1 MFKNINKIKEV
12 FMDKKIIL
20 SGIQSTGRLQLG
32 NYLGAID
39 NWVKMQEEYN
49 CYYMIANLHSLTVRN
64 NPEELKNNT
73 LKIIAL
79 YVAAGLD
86 PEKNTI
92 FIQSQV
98 KEHAEL
104 AWILNCYTYMG
115 ELSRMT
121 QFKDKS
127 AKHADNINAGL
138 FTYPVLMAGDI
149 LLYKAD
155 LVPVGEDQKQ
165 HLEIARDIAERFNKI
180 YGETFVVPNPY
191 IPKVGARI
199 MGLQDPTSKMSK
211 SCENPN
217 DSIFLI
223 DTPELIVKKI
233 KKAVTD
239 SEGVVRFDIENKP
252 GISNLMEIYSILENK
267 SLEDIEKEF
276 EGQNYGVFKQKVA
289 DSIIKALESFH
300 KKYNELMENPK
311 YLEEICKKGA
321 KKAKEIASK
330 TLKEVYHKIGIIR

>member
-1 MFKNINKIKEV
+1 MN
-12 FMDKKIIL
+12 KKIIL
-20 SGIQSTGRLQLG
+20 SGIQSTGRLHLG

-39 NWVKMQEEYN
+39 NWVKMQEEYD
-49 CYYMIANLHSLTVRN
+49 CYYMIANLHSLTIRN

-73 LKIIAL
+73 KNIIAL

-165 HLEIARDIAERFNKI
+165 HLEITRDIAERFNKI
-180 YGETFVVPNPY
+180 YGETFVMPEPY
-191 IPKVGARI
+191 IRKSTARI

-211 SCENPN
+211 SSTNVN
-217 DSIFLI
+217 DVIFL
-223 DTPELIVKKI
+223 DDEPEVIMKKF
-233 KKAVTD
+233 KRAVTD
-239 SEGVVRFDIENKP
+239 SENVVRYDPQNKP
-252 GISNLMEIYSILENK
+252 GISNLMCIYGAITGKN
-267 SLEDIEKEF
+267 EKEIEEEF
-276 EGQNYGVFKQKVA
+276 SGLGYGAFKTAVGEKVVE
-289 DSIIKALESFH
+289 KLKPVQE
-300 KKYNELMENPK
+300 KYKELLENPK
-311 YLEEICKKGA
+311 YLEEIYTKGA
-321 KKAKEIASK
+321 ENARKLASK
-330 TLKEVYHKIGIIR
+330 TLTEVKEKIGIL

>member
-1 MFKNINKIKEV
+1 ME
-12 FMDKKIIL
+12 KKIIL
-20 SGIQSTGRLQLG
+20 SGIQSTGRLHLG

-49 CYYMIANLHSLTVRN
+49 CYYMIANSHSLTVRN

-98 KEHAEL
+98 KEHSEL

-138 FTYPVLMAGDI
+138 FTYPVLMAADI

-155 LVPVGEDQKQ
+155 LVPVGDDQKQ
-165 HLEIARDIAERFNKI
+165 HLEITRNIAERFNNI
-180 YGETFVVPNPY
+180 YGETFTIPEAY
-191 IPKVGARI
+191 IRKSSARI

-211 SCENPN
+211 SSTNVN
-217 DSIFLI
+217 DVIFLDDDSETI
-223 DTPELIVKKI
+223 MKKF

-239 SEGVVRFDIENKP
+239 SENVVRFDVINKP
-252 GISNLMEIYSILENK
+252 GISNLMSIYGAITGKNEKEIEEEFKGKGYGDFKMAVANAV
-267 SLEDIEKEF
+267 IEKLKPIQE
-276 EGQNYGVFKQKVA
+276 
-289 DSIIKALESFH
+289 
-300 KKYNELMENPK
+300 KYNELLNNPK
-311 YLEEICKKGA
+311 YIEKIYLDGA
-321 KKAKEIASK
+321 RKASELASK
-330 TLKEVYHKIGIIR
+330 TIDEVKEKVGLL

>member
-1 MFKNINKIKEV
+1 MS
-12 FMDKKIIL
+12 KKIIL
-20 SGIQSTGRLQLG
+20 SGIQATGKLTLG

-39 NWVKMQEEYN
+39 NWVKMQEEYD

-73 LKIIAL
+73 LKILATYI
-79 YVAAGLD
+79 AAGLD

-104 AWILNCYTYMG
+104 GWILDCYTYMG

-138 FTYPVLMAGDI
+138 FTYPALMAADI
-149 LLYKAD
+149 LLYQAD
-155 LVPVGEDQKQ
+155 LVPVGEDQRQ
-165 HLEIARDIAERFNKI
+165 HLEITRDLAERFNKL
-180 YGETFVVPNPY
+180 YGKTFVVPDAY
-191 IPKVGARI
+191 VRKSSARI

-211 SCENPN
+211 SATNLN
-217 DSIFLI
+217 DVIFLE
-223 DTPELIVKKI
+223 DEPEVILKKL

-239 SEGVVRFDIENKP
+239 SENRVKFDPENKP
-252 GISNLMEIYSILENK
+252 GVSNLMQIYSATTEKTMEEIEKEFDQKGYGDFKMTVANSVIYKLKPIQDKYKEILENK
-267 SLEDIEKEF
+267 E
-276 EGQNYGVFKQKVA
+276 
-289 DSIIKALESFH
+289 
-300 KKYNELMENPK
+300 
-311 YLEEICKKGA
+311 YLEQIYTAGA
-321 KKAKEIASK
+321 ENARKLASK
-330 TLKEVYHKIGIIR
+330 TLENVKNKIGIL

>member
-1 MFKNINKIKEV
+1 
-12 FMDKKIIL
+12 MDKKIIL
-20 SGIQSTGRLQLG
+20 SGIQSTGRLHLG

-49 CYYMIANLHSLTVRN
+49 CYYMIANLHSLTIRN

-73 LKIIAL
+73 KNIIAL
-79 YVAAGLD
+79 YVAAGLE

-138 FTYPVLMAGDI
+138 FTYPVLMAADI

-165 HLEIARDIAERFNKI
+165 HLEITRNIAERFNKI
-180 YGETFVVPNPY
+180 YGETFVMPEGY
-191 IPKVGARI
+191 IRKSTARI

-211 SCENPN
+211 SSTNVN
-217 DSIFLI
+217 DVIFL
-223 DTPELIVKKI
+223 DDEPEVIMKKF

-239 SEGVVRFDIENKP
+239 SENVVRFDPENKP
-252 GISNLMEIYSILENK
+252 GISNLMCIYGAITGKN
-267 SLEDIEKEF
+267 EKEIEEEF
-276 EGQNYGVFKQKVA
+276 SGLGYGAFKTAVGEKVVE
-289 DSIIKALESFH
+289 KLKPVQE
-300 KKYNELMENPK
+300 KYKELLENPK
-311 YLEEICKKGA
+311 YLEEIYTRGA
-321 KKAKEIASK
+321 EKARELASK
-330 TLKEVYHKIGIIR
+330 TLEEVKNKIGIL

>member
-1 MFKNINKIKEV
+1 
-12 FMDKKIIL
+12 MDKKIIL
-20 SGIQSTGRLQLG
+20 SGIQSTGRLHLG

-49 CYYMIANLHSLTVRN
+49 CYYMIANLHSLTIRN

-73 LKIIAL
+73 KNIIAL

-127 AKHADNINAGL
+127 AKHADNINSGL
-138 FTYPVLMAGDI
+138 FTYPVLMAADI

-165 HLEIARDIAERFNKI
+165 HLEITRNIAERFNKI
-180 YGETFVVPNPY
+180 YGETFVMPEGY
-191 IPKVGARI
+191 IRKSTARI

-211 SCENPN
+211 SSTNVN
-217 DSIFLI
+217 DVIFL
-223 DTPELIVKKI
+223 DDEPEVIMKKF

-239 SEGVVRFDIENKP
+239 SENVVRFDPENKP
-252 GISNLMEIYSILENK
+252 GISNLMCIYGAITGKN
-267 SLEDIEKEF
+267 EKEIEEEF
-276 EGQNYGVFKQKVA
+276 SGLGYGAFKTAVGEKVVE
-289 DSIIKALESFH
+289 KLKPVQE
-300 KKYNELMENPK
+300 KYKELLENPK
-311 YLEEICKKGA
+311 YLEEIYTRGA
-321 KKAKEIASK
+321 EKARELASK
-330 TLKEVYHKIGIIR
+330 TLEEVKNKIGIL